1 MHLAIVPVEQRG
13 DDRAATA
20 TTDIDTAVL
29 SALERAGEHGL
40 LRHALRLTVRVRNQ
54 SLSEALMRLAASR
67 RIARYGDA
75 WVRLPVPVP
84 AYIDAGRNGNR
95 NANKTAPG

>member
-1 MHLAIVPVEQRG
+1 MHLAIVPAEHRG
-13 DDRAATA
+13 DDRASTP

-54 SLSEALMRLAASR
+54 TLSEALMRLAASG
-67 RIARYGDA
+67 RIARHGDT
-75 WVRLPVPVP
+75 WVRLPIPVP
-84 AYIDAGRNGNR
+84 AHIDTGRNGNR
-95 NANKTAPG
+95 NANKAAPG